1 LNKLNAI
8 LVVIDSFEPVQQVLA
23 KAMVLARHFGAGL
36 ELFFC
41 DSEQAYVLK
50 HAYDQAGV
58 DQARQA
64 CLANGHKY
72 LESLRLSVLA
82 DDVPISLDVACNSPR
97 YESIVQKVLASRPDL
112 VIKSV
117 EKRADGSVRLDA
129 NDWQLARA
137 CPAPLM
143 FTHGRPWRAQPCFAA
158 AVDVSPEEADGMAH
172 CIMRAA
178 QFLACGSH
186 AGLDAVYS
194 ERLDGNALGASAER
208 ALQALG
214 TEFGLPADHL
224 RVLYGDPE
232 IALCR
237 FADEQR
243 YDVLV
248 IGALTHRSALTAL
261 VGTLTSKLVDVLDCD
276 VLLVRDTMLLRPA

>member
-8 LVVIDSFEPVQQVLA
+8 LVVIESFEPVQQVLA

-36 ELFFC
+36 ELFLC
-41 DSEQAYVLK
+41 DSEQAYMLK

-64 CLANGHKY
+64 CLANAHKY

-82 DDVPISLDVACNSPR
+82 DDVPISLDVACKSPR
-97 YESIVQKVLASRPDL
+97 YESVVHKVLASRPDL

-117 EKRADGSVRLDA
+117 ETRTDGSASLDA

-137 CPAPLM
+137 CPVPLM
-143 FTHGRPWRAQPCFAA
+143 FTHGRPWRAQPRFAA
-158 AVDVSPEEADGMAH
+158 AVDVSPEESDGMAH
-172 CIMRAA
+172 CVMRAA
-178 QFLACGSH
+178 QFLAHGCH
-186 AGLDAVYS
+186 AMLDAVFS
-194 ERLDGNALGASAER
+194 ERVDGGAPGASGER

-214 TEFGLPADHL
+214 TEFGLSADHL
-224 RVLYGDPE
+224 RLLHGDAE
-232 IALCR
+232 TALCR

-243 YDVLV
+243 YDVFV
-248 IGALTHRSALTAL
+248 IGALTHRSALTVP
-261 VGTLTSKLVDVLDCD
+261 VGTLTSKLVNVLDCD
-276 VLLVRDTMLLRPA
+276 ALLVRDTMLLRPA